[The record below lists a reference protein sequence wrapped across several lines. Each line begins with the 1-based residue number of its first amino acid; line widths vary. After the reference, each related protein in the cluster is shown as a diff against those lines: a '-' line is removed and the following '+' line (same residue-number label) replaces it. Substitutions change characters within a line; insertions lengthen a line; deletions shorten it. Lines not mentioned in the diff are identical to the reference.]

1 MSQLLLHRN
10 QLISVRSELA
20 RVLSL
25 LPDGKTWQL
34 ETLHDRVIHRFHDSE
49 LRRLYIDGAIDLEP
63 VRDDPVGKAVA
74 DRQSRELED
83 YSEKQRLEA
92 KRRLN
97 YVKAVIAAGQDQ
109 LNDSDLWR
117 IICDVAVDSNDQN
130 APRPSTVRKWAN
142 YYLSARGDVRALI
155 PIWHRRGNRAVRQYE
170 THDGKRF
177 AVPSEE
183 SEDQLGVALRE
194 YLRRERPR
202 ASSCFRYIRSH
213 FARENTIRPA
223 SRQLRAPSRATV
235 FRRLS
240 AMDPYE
246 KAYYRYGKARADQLL
261 KLKGDG
267 PGASFPLERVEMDA
281 TRLDI
286 FVVAPNSG
294 LVIGRPWITVAID
307 SFSRAIL
314 GFYLGFEPPSAI
326 TVMHCLRHA
335 IGPKDRYMER
345 FGSAAYQWN
354 MHGVPLLV
362 VVDNA
367 REYRSETVED
377 AALQLGFDIQ
387 QHPVKWPHWK
397 GTIERFFRTLNEGAL
412 AWLPGKSFRNVIEK
426 GDYDAA
432 SVAVVELTT
441 LEELVTKWILLE
453 YNTKEHGG
461 VRDVPARLWDEGTK
475 KAPPSLPPRIAD
487 LDVLLAYTKTMTLT
501 DKGVQF
507 QGLFYKSER
516 LHGILLRQGKST
528 KVKVKIDDR
537 DISLLRVLDPASGD
551 YIPVPVQGKHADYA
565 AGLSLAEHLAV
576 RRYRKQLAQEAENRP
591 ELLEARNKLAEE
603 MASLLGSR
611 RSRSI
616 DKMRAARIN
625 ARKLA
630 DSRAVR
636 GVFDPFESE
645 RTISDALLSD
655 EEEGMNA
662 EATEQVDPDVMTETD
677 QIGRSEE
684 PEAGEFEAGKQ
695 VRDADVGPENN
706 EPYVDE
712 DPDDYASFS
721 ASEKVTAKKRP
732 TSQD

>member
-1 MSQLLLHRN
+1 MSQLFLHRD

-74 DRQSRELED
+74 DRQSRELAD

-97 YVKAVIAAGQDQ
+97 YVKSVIAAGQDQ
-109 LNDSDLWR
+109 LNDSDLWK
-117 IICDVAVDSNDQN
+117 IISEVAAAANDRSP
-130 APRPSTVRKWAN
+130 PRPVTVRKWAN
-142 YYLSARGDVRALI
+142 YYLSARGDIRSLI
-155 PIWHRRGNRAVRQYE
+155 PTWHRRGYRAARQYE
-170 THDGKRF
+170 TRDGKRF
-177 AVPSEE
+177 AIPSEE
-183 SEDQLGVALRE
+183 SEDQLSVALRQ

-202 ASSCFRYIRSH
+202 GSSCFRYVKSH
-213 FARENTIRPA
+213 FARENAIRSA

-246 KAYYRYGKARADQLL
+246 KAYFRYGKARADQLL

-281 TRLDI
+281 TMLDV

-307 SFSRAIL
+307 SFSRSIL

-345 FGSAAYQWN
+345 FSSQGLHWR
-354 MHGVPLLV
+354 MHGVPLLL

-367 REYRSETVED
+367 REYLSETVED
-377 AALQLGFDIQ
+377 AALQLGFDVQ

-412 AWLPGKSFRNVIEK
+412 AWLPGKSFRNVIET

-432 SVAVVELTT
+432 SVAVVDLAA
-441 LEELVTKWILLE
+441 LEELVTKWVILE

-461 VRDVPARLWDEGTK
+461 VQDVPSRLWEEGIK
-475 KAPPSLPPRIAD
+475 KVPPSLPPRIGD

-501 DKGVQF
+501 SKGLQF
-507 QGLFYKSER
+507 QGLFYRSEK
-516 LHGILLRQGKST
+516 LHGILLREGQST

-537 DISLLRVLDPASGD
+537 DISVLRVLDSASGD

-576 RRYRKQLAQEAENRP
+576 RRYRRQLAAEAENTP
-591 ELLEARNKLAEE
+591 ELVDARNVLAEE

-636 GVFDPFESE
+636 GAFDPFESE
-645 RTISDALLSD
+645 RAISEALVSD
-655 EEEGMNA
+655 EKEDMASEGA
-662 EATEQVDPDVMTETD
+662 EPVGPAGVQESDQADRPGDTRVGETD
-677 QIGRSEE
+677 
-684 PEAGEFEAGKQ
+684 AGLT
-695 VRDADVGPENN
+695 DVSPL
-706 EPYVDE
+706 VDE
-712 DPDDYASFS
+712 DPDGFSDFLASG
-721 ASEKVTAKKRP
+721 KVTARKRP
-732 TSQD
+732 KEQD